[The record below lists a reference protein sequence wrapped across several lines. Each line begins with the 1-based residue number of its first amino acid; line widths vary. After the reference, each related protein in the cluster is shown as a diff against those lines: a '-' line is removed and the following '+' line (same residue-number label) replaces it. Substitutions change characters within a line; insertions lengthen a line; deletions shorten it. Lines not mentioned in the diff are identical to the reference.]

1 MHDEP
6 HAPSTSPTP
15 FLLGAPQMVINV
27 CRRQKTAGTPGRT
40 SPGRRAEGGS
50 PSGQLSGQVSGV
62 PERAGTRSPTVSL
75 FYTYVDQP
83 HAQQNEDGAGG
94 WAGSGGR
101 FAHDHRLC
109 QHGRS
114 SMEIA
119 RWRSRRQ
126 GGRTEKSK
134 ASAPSWAKALACDEH
149 TADAALPRATQ
160 SAPERLARPRLENAP
175 PARTAGR
182 RRGQQWAPCASLPPC
197 LPSSCR
203 CLPCFIRSLSLRH
216 QENNEIE
223 ELKTQSS
230 H

>member
-1 MHDEP
+1 
-6 HAPSTSPTP
+6 
-15 FLLGAPQMVINV
+15 MVINV
-27 CRRQKTAGTPGRT
+27 CRRQKAAGTPGRT

-50 PSGQLSGQVSGV
+50 PGGQLSGQFSGV

-114 SMEIA
+114 CMEIA

-160 SAPERLARPRLENAP
+160 SAPERLARPRLENAT

-182 RRGQQWAPCASLPPC
+182 RRGQQWAPCASLSPGPC

-223 ELKTQSS
+223 ELKNPEQPLNKS
-230 H
+230 